1 VFDCEKPPDNG
12 VKIPSGKGVFLM
24 SDHYHR
30 WVEYTDE
37 LFKNDILKKKSLPPY
52 LVNLYGLMILKK
64 LNRDDLFKV
73 NREQRSLYKIVV
85 HVRLLQ
91 NLQNWFETSRFSYQE
106 IEDTCRQL
114 FEIIYADIQNA
125 LKHLP
130 SPMPFSY
137 DPICEKLR
145 LDVRELLFLEGAFK
159 HEILQIYWYVWKSL
173 FTRPQLRNEELDFA
187 EKTARKGANASSWQ
201 FAYMFQL
208 FLSGRVEESLAL
220 LKNIGSNYL
229 SYLLLFMDY
238 YFAGKN
244 WNGFTKLAQFL
255 IEHIKDYL
263 DTISYSLKQKF
274 FYSIDTVFHQFAKE
288 TGRYDLY
295 EQLLIAMYPFATRE
309 LSYFYFER
317 KEYGKLIE
325 FVQLSNFGYLSS
337 DILRTIQKEEPQ
349 YLLPYYHR
357 KVQMAIDQKNRQS
370 YKEAVR
376 HLKKLRTIYK
386 KLKKEEKW
394 EVYFEQLLHE
404 TKRLRA
410 FQEECQRGKLINVE
424 NETA

>member
-1 VFDCEKPPDNG
+1 
-12 VKIPSGKGVFLM
+12 M
-24 SDHYHR
+24 SDYYHR

-64 LNRDDLFKV
+64 LNRDDLSKAW
-73 NREQRSLYKIVV
+73 REQHSLYKVV
-85 HVRLLQ
+85 VNVRLLQ
-91 NLQNWFETSRFSYQE
+91 NLQNWFETSRYSNQE
-106 IEDTCRQL
+106 IEDTCKQL
-114 FEIIYADIQNA
+114 FEFIYADIQNA

-137 DPICEKLR
+137 DPICEKLQ
-145 LDVRELLFLEGAFK
+145 LDVRELLFLEGTFK
-159 HEILQIYWYVWKSL
+159 HEILKIYWHLWKSL

-187 EKTARKGANASSWQ
+187 EKTAKKGANASSWQ

-208 FLSGRVEESLAL
+208 FLSGRVDESLAL
-220 LKNIGSNYL
+220 LNNIGSNYL
-229 SYLLLFMDY
+229 SYLIQFMDY
-238 YFAGKN
+238 YSSGKN
-244 WNGFTKLAQFL
+244 WNGYTKLAQFL

-263 DTISYSLKQKF
+263 DKISYSVKQKF
-274 FYSIDTVFHQFAKE
+274 FYSIDAVFHQFAKE

-295 EQLLIAMYPFATRE
+295 EQLLIAMYPFANRE

-376 HLKKLRTIYK
+376 HLKKLRSIYK

>member
-1 VFDCEKPPDNG
+1 
-12 VKIPSGKGVFLM
+12 M

-64 LNRDDLFKV
+64 LNRDDLYKV
-73 NREQRSLYKIVV
+73 RREQHSLYKIVV
-85 HVRLLQ
+85 NVRLLQ
-91 NLQNWFETSRFSYQE
+91 NLQNWFESSRYSYQE

-263 DTISYSLKQKF
+263 DTISYSTKKTF
-274 FYSIDTVFHQFAKE
+274 FYSIDEEFHQFAKE

>member
-1 VFDCEKPPDNG
+1 
-12 VKIPSGKGVFLM
+12 M

-37 LFKNDILKKKSLPPY
+37 LFNNDILKKKSLPPY

-64 LNRDDLFKV
+64 LNRDDLYKV
-73 NREQRSLYKIVV
+73 RREQHSLYKIVV
-85 HVRLLQ
+85 NVRLLQ

-317 KEYGKLIE
+317 KEYRKLIE
-325 FVQLSNFGYLSS
+325 FVQLSNFSYLSN

>member
-1 VFDCEKPPDNG
+1 
-12 VKIPSGKGVFLM
+12 M

-64 LNRDDLFKV
+64 LNRDDLYKV
-73 NREQRSLYKIVV
+73 RREQHSLFKIVV
-85 HVRLLQ
+85 NVRLLQ
-91 NLQNWFETSRFSYQE
+91 NLQNWFESSRYSYQE

-208 FLSGRVEESLAL
+208 FLSGRVEESLTL

>member
-1 VFDCEKPPDNG
+1 
-12 VKIPSGKGVFLM
+12 M

-37 LFKNDILKKKSLPPY
+37 LFNNDILKKKSLPPY

-64 LNRDDLFKV
+64 LNRDDLYKV
-73 NREQRSLYKIVV
+73 RREQHSLYKIVV
-85 HVRLLQ
+85 NVRLLQ
-91 NLQNWFETSRFSYQE
+91 NLQNWFESSRYSYQE

-187 EKTARKGANASSWQ
+187 EKTAKKGANASSWQ

>member
-1 VFDCEKPPDNG
+1 
-12 VKIPSGKGVFLM
+12 M
-24 SDHYHR
+24 SDQYHR

-37 LFKNDILKKKSLPPY
+37 LFHKDILKKKSLPPY

-64 LNRDDLFKV
+64 LNRDDPFKV
-73 NREQRSLYKIVV
+73 SNEQYSLYKLVV

-91 NLQNWFETSRFSYQE
+91 NLQNWFQMSRFSYKE
-106 IEDTCRQL
+106 IEDTCNPL
-114 FEIIYADIQNA
+114 IEVIYNNIQNE
-125 LKHLP
+125 LNHLP
-130 SPMPFSY
+130 SPFPFSY
-137 DPICEKLR
+137 DSICEQLR

-159 HEILQIYWYVWKSL
+159 HIILHIYWNLWKSL
-173 FTRPQLRNEELDFA
+173 FIHPQLRKEELYFA
-187 EKTARKGANASSWQ
+187 EKTAKIGTNASSWQ

-208 FLSGRVEESLAL
+208 FLSGQVEESLAL
-220 LKNIGSNYL
+220 LKNIGSKYL
-229 SYLLLFMDY
+229 FYLLVFMDY
-238 YFAGKN
+238 YAAGKN
-244 WNGFTKLAQFL
+244 WNGFAKLAQFL
-255 IEHIKDYL
+255 IDHIKDYL
-263 DTISYSLKQKF
+263 DTISYSFKQKF
-274 FYSIDTVFHQFAKE
+274 FYSINTVFHQFARE

-295 EQLLIAMYPFATRE
+295 EQLLIAMYPFTTRE

-357 KVQMAIDQKNRQS
+357 KVEMAIQQKNRQN

-376 HLKKLRTIYK
+376 YLKKLRTIYK

-394 EVYFEQLLHE
+394 EVYFEQLLQE

-424 NETA
+424 NETV

>member
-1 VFDCEKPPDNG
+1 
-12 VKIPSGKGVFLM
+12 M

-37 LFKNDILKKKSLPPY
+37 LFNNDILKKKSLPPY

-91 NLQNWFETSRFSYQE
+91 NLQNWFESSRYSYQE

>member
-1 VFDCEKPPDNG
+1 MFDCEKPPDNG

-64 LNRDDLFKV
+64 LNRDDLSKV
-73 NREQRSLYKIVV
+73 RREQHSLYKIVV
-85 HVRLLQ
+85 NVRLLQ
-91 NLQNWFETSRFSYQE
+91 NLQNWFESSRYSYQE

>member
-1 VFDCEKPPDNG
+1 
-12 VKIPSGKGVFLM
+12 M

-64 LNRDDLFKV
+64 LNRDDLSKV
-73 NREQRSLYKIVV
+73 RREQHSLYKIVV
-85 HVRLLQ
+85 NVRLLQ
-91 NLQNWFETSRFSYQE
+91 NLQNWFESSRYSYQE

-208 FLSGRVEESLAL
+208 LLSGRVEESLAL

>member
-1 VFDCEKPPDNG
+1 
-12 VKIPSGKGVFLM
+12 M
-24 SDHYHR
+24 TDHYHR
-30 WVEYTDE
+30 WIEYTDE
-37 LFKNDILKKKSLPPY
+37 LFKNDILKKKSLAPY

-64 LNRDDLFKV
+64 LNRDDLSKV
-73 NREQRSLYKIVV
+73 RREQHSLYKIVV
-85 HVRLLQ
+85 NVRLLQ
-91 NLQNWFETSRFSYQE
+91 NLQNWFESSRYSYQE

-187 EKTARKGANASSWQ
+187 EKTAKKGANASSWQ

-208 FLSGRVEESLAL
+208 FLSGRVEDSLAL

-263 DTISYSLKQKF
+263 DTISYSTKKTF
-274 FYSIDTVFHQFAKE
+274 FYSIDEEFHQFAKE

-394 EVYFEQLLHE
+394 EVYFEQLLQK

-424 NETA
+424 NETV

>member
-1 VFDCEKPPDNG
+1 MG
-12 VKIPSGKGVFLM
+12 
-24 SDHYHR
+24 DHYHR

-37 LFKNDILKKKSLPPY
+37 LFNNDILKKKSLPPY

-106 IEDTCRQL
+106 IEDTCNQL
-114 FEIIYADIQNA
+114 FEIIYVDIQNA
-125 LKHLP
+125 LGYLP

-137 DPICEKLR
+137 DPICEKLQ

-159 HEILQIYWYVWKSL
+159 HDILQIYWNLWNYL
-173 FTRPQLRNEELDFA
+173 FTRPKLRNEELDFA
-187 EKTARKGANASSWQ
+187 EKTAKKGTMDSSWQ

-208 FLSGRVEESLAL
+208 FLAGRVEESLAL
-220 LKNIGSNYL
+220 LKNIGNHSI
-229 SYLLLFMDY
+229 SYILLFMDH
-238 YFAGKN
+238 YFAKEN

-255 IEHIKDYL
+255 IEHLKDYL
-263 DTISYSLKQKF
+263 DTISYSTKKTF
-274 FYSIDTVFHQFAKE
+274 FYSIDEEFHQFAKE

-295 EQLLIAMYPFATRE
+295 EQLLIAMYPFTTRK
-309 LSYFYFER
+309 LSSFYFER
-317 KEYGKLIE
+317 KEYRKLIE
-325 FVQLSNFGYLSS
+325 FVQLSNFSYLSN
-337 DILRTIQKEEPQ
+337 DILRTIQKEKPQ

-357 KVQMAIDQKNRQS
+357 KIEMAIQQKNRQN

-376 HLKKLRTIYK
+376 YLKKLRTIYK

-394 EVYFEQLLHE
+394 EVYFEQLLQK

-424 NETA
+424 NETV

>member
-1 VFDCEKPPDNG
+1 
-12 VKIPSGKGVFLM
+12 M

-64 LNRDDLFKV
+64 LNRDDLSKV
-73 NREQRSLYKIVV
+73 RREQHSLYKIVV
-85 HVRLLQ
+85 NVRLLQ
-91 NLQNWFETSRFSYQE
+91 NLQNWFESSRYSYQE

>member
-1 VFDCEKPPDNG
+1 
-12 VKIPSGKGVFLM
+12 M
-24 SDHYHR
+24 TDHYHR
-30 WVEYTDE
+30 WIEYTDE

-64 LNRDDLFKV
+64 LNRDDLSKV
-73 NREQRSLYKIVV
+73 RREQHSLYKIVV
-85 HVRLLQ
+85 NVRLLQ
-91 NLQNWFETSRFSYQE
+91 NLQNWFESSRYSYQE

-187 EKTARKGANASSWQ
+187 EKTAKKGANASSWQ

-208 FLSGRVEESLAL
+208 FLSGRVEDSLAL

-263 DTISYSLKQKF
+263 DTISYSTKKTF
-274 FYSIDTVFHQFAKE
+274 FYSIDEEFHQFAKE

-394 EVYFEQLLHE
+394 EVYFEQLLQK

-424 NETA
+424 NETV

>member
-1 VFDCEKPPDNG
+1 
-12 VKIPSGKGVFLM
+12 M

-64 LNRDDLFKV
+64 LNRDDLYKV
-73 NREQRSLYKIVV
+73 RREQHSLYKIVV
-85 HVRLLQ
+85 NVRLLQ
-91 NLQNWFETSRFSYQE
+91 NLQNWFESSRYSYQE

-325 FVQLSNFGYLSS
+325 FAQLSNFGYLSS

>member
-1 VFDCEKPPDNG
+1 
-12 VKIPSGKGVFLM
+12 M

-64 LNRDDLFKV
+64 LNRDDLYKV
-73 NREQRSLYKIVV
+73 RREQHSLYKIVV
-85 HVRLLQ
+85 NVRLLQ
-91 NLQNWFETSRFSYQE
+91 NLQNWFESSRYSYQE

>member
-1 VFDCEKPPDNG
+1 
-12 VKIPSGKGVFLM
+12 M

-64 LNRDDLFKV
+64 LNRDDLYKV
-73 NREQRSLYKIVV
+73 RREQHSLYKIVV
-85 HVRLLQ
+85 NVRLLQ
-91 NLQNWFETSRFSYQE
+91 NLQNWFESSRYSYQE

-295 EQLLIAMYPFATRE
+295 EQLLIAMCPFATRE

>member
-1 VFDCEKPPDNG
+1 
-12 VKIPSGKGVFLM
+12 M
-24 SDHYHR
+24 TDHYHR
-30 WVEYTDE
+30 WIEYTDE
-37 LFKNDILKKKSLPPY
+37 LFKNDILKKKSLAPY

-64 LNRDDLFKV
+64 LNRDDLSKV
-73 NREQRSLYKIVV
+73 RREQHSLYKIVV
-85 HVRLLQ
+85 NVRLLQ
-91 NLQNWFETSRFSYQE
+91 NLQNWFESSRYSYQE

-173 FTRPQLRNEELDFA
+173 FTRPKLRNEELDFA
-187 EKTARKGANASSWQ
+187 EKTAKKGANASSWQ

-208 FLSGRVEESLAL
+208 FLSGRVEDSLAL

-263 DTISYSLKQKF
+263 DTISYSTKKTF
-274 FYSIDTVFHQFAKE
+274 FYSIDEEFHQFAKE

-394 EVYFEQLLHE
+394 EVYFEQLLQK

-424 NETA
+424 NETV

>member
-1 VFDCEKPPDNG
+1 
-12 VKIPSGKGVFLM
+12 M
-24 SDHYHR
+24 TDHYHR
-30 WVEYTDE
+30 WIEYTDE
-37 LFKNDILKKKSLPPY
+37 LFKNDILKKKSLAPY

-64 LNRDDLFKV
+64 LNRDDLSKV
-73 NREQRSLYKIVV
+73 RREQHSLYKIVV
-85 HVRLLQ
+85 NVRLLQ
-91 NLQNWFETSRFSYQE
+91 NLQNWFESSRYSYQE

-187 EKTARKGANASSWQ
+187 EKTAKKGANASSWQ

-208 FLSGRVEESLAL
+208 FLSGRVEDSLAL

-263 DTISYSLKQKF
+263 DTISYSTKKTF
-274 FYSIDTVFHQFAKE
+274 FYSIDEEFHQFAKE

-309 LSYFYFER
+309 LSSFYFER

-394 EVYFEQLLHE
+394 EVYFEQLLQK

-424 NETA
+424 NETV